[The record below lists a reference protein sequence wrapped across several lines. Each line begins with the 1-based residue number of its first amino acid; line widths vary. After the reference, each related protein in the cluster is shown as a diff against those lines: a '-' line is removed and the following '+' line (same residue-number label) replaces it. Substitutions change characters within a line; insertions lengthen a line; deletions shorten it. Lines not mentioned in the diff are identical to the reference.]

1 MRPFSAS
8 SRSNK
13 FRIIYGVTALKNIRK
28 SFDKYKFEKEREL
41 YHRLQHKID
50 VEYKKSKTNI
60 DFRNKDRKLNIA
72 IEVAKQN
79 KKLIIM
85 NNKIKNIEK
94 FRAHSN
100 LYQKECEKREEKINN
115 YKKNY
120 IKKEKKCDKIRANEL
135 NKRFPRDKGYPKDFI
150 IQRLIDVEQ
159 KRLLKHKMLETELS
173 IKEKKIKL
181 SRDKK
186 AKHYETKKIEL
197 ENNLKLRNQRINHI
211 LTEQNKQ
218 REEIWKKI
226 EKRNKDI
233 DRLLFEKEKIN
244 EQKRNISDYYT
255 NKYEIYSDKIDNILY
270 KKDFDNNVI
279 KQIHMMSSTD
289 HALAGLG
296 QNLK

>member
-1 MRPFSAS
+1 
-8 SRSNK
+8 
-13 FRIIYGVTALKNIRK
+13 
-28 SFDKYKFEKEREL
+28 
-41 YHRLQHKID
+41 
-50 VEYKKSKTNI
+50 
-60 DFRNKDRKLNIA
+60 
-72 IEVAKQN
+72 
-79 KKLIIM
+79 
-85 NNKIKNIEK
+85 
-94 FRAHSN
+94 
-100 LYQKECEKREEKINN
+100 
-115 YKKNY
+115 
-120 IKKEKKCDKIRANEL
+120 
-135 NKRFPRDKGYPKDFI
+135 
-150 IQRLIDVEQ
+150 
-159 KRLLKHKMLETELS
+159 MLETELS